1 LPNIGLTELLIILA
15 IALMV
20 IGPKKLPDLGR
31 QFGRAIREFR
41 KAGATVQKELGLDEV
56 ADDVRGLRDDVQ
68 KARDSVNVRKQL
80 GLDDLGPLDLEAETT
95 APPTPAAEAAAPY
108 GAPAVETA
116 AAASVATAA
125 TAAADTAPPA
135 AVPET
140 ATIAETATP
149 AAAAPAAGEVI
160 AAPAASSD
168 ADAAGDD
175 VHPPVSDTVAEDKPA
190 PKKRRRT
197 AKPPADPPLEADA
210 P

>member
-1 LPNIGLTELLIILA
+1 VPNIGLTELLIILA

-80 GLDDLGPLDLEAETT
+80 GLDDLGPLDLEADP
-95 APPTPAAEAAAPY
+95 APTPAAEAAAPY
-108 GAPAVETA
+108 EALAVETT

-125 TAAADTAPPA
+125 TAAADTAPTA
-135 AVPET
+135 AAPET
-140 ATIAETATP
+140 ATIADPAPP
-149 AAAAPAAGEVI
+149 AASAPTAGDVI

-168 ADAAGDD
+168 ADAAGGDGIQ
-175 VHPPVSDTVAEDKPA
+175 PPASGAVAAEEPA
-190 PKKRRRT
+190 PRKRRRAT
-197 AKPPADPPLEADA
+197 KRPADPPLEADA